1 MLAPLNSTAAGA
13 ASSSCGFVTPSE
25 WMQPALGKLQVVQ
38 NPGGCWC
45 SSKHRVTHL
54 RSSLLGFGS
63 TQTWA
68 AGSGLALNGFTSAQ
82 EVPSA
87 TAAARILQGCRSS
100 VWLLW
105 LIHLSCSQEYNVIN
119 SWHLTKSIILY
130 RFLYHSSPG

>member
-87 TAAARILQGCRSS
+87 TAAAQILQGCQREQCM
-100 VWLLW
+100 VT
-105 LIHLSCSQEYNVIN
+105 VVN
-119 SWHLTKSIILY
+119 SPQLFSGI
-130 RFLYHSSPG
+130 